1 MAFVVPT
8 PSHAASTQ
16 AAPVL
21 RAARVA
27 VQPRATG
34 LTSRK
39 VVLGRSFLA
48 GEAAN
53 PGWSVAAVARRIGAV
68 ARAKS
73 VLSAPAQR
81 FLSTIQAS
89 GNAPAGLEIPSMTG
103 AASKF
108 LDVNTLSS
116 LSAAAEKTVAQS
128 LTLAADAPAS
138 QAALAAANLKS
149 PAVLAFFLGAIAAFV
164 RSDLSFP
171 AGYQSSISIYLL
183 LALGLK
189 GGVAVANVADLSTL
203 AGPAFGTLLLGCI
216 APAWTFFVL
225 KNWLKLS
232 LEDACAMAA
241 HYASTSAV
249 TFIASL
255 TFMELNKVSVEGY
268 MPALLTLLEIPGIII
283 ALLTYAYLKGEPED
297 EDVSEKE
304 YVPRPVESLSPGPLV
319 SMDAKSEQVM
329 IGDQA
334 TGAAAASEEKKTS
347 SSERLKEAIADVLY
361 GKSIILLIGGLIIG
375 WVCGEE
381 GFKKVSPFF
390 VQPFQG
396 ILLMFLLELG
406 LIAGNRFRD
415 FLSVGP
421 SLAVF
426 AILAPIINGSLGVL
440 IGHQFGLSVGGSTVL
455 AALAASASYIAA
467 PAAVRIAIPDANPSY
482 YVTTSLAITFPFNI
496 TIGIPLYYALAQA
509 VFNTGAA

>member
-16 AAPVL
+16 AAPAF
-21 RAARVA
+21 RAARIA
-27 VQPRATG
+27 VQPRAAT

-48 GEAAN
+48 GEAV
-53 PGWSVAAVARRIGAV
+53 SKKAAV
-68 ARAKS
+68 
-73 VLSAPAQR
+73 SAQAQR

-108 LDVNTLSS
+108 LDVNTLST

-149 PAVLAFFLGAIAAFV
+149 PAVLAFFLGAIAAAV

-283 ALLTYAYLKGEPED
+283 ALLTYAYLKGEPE
-297 EDVSEKE
+297 EEQVERE

-319 SMDAKSEQVM
+319 AMDSKSEQVM
-329 IGDQA
+329 VLDEAAG
-334 TGAAAASEEKKTS
+334 TAAASEEKKS

-426 AILAPIINGSLGVL
+426 AILAPIINGSLGVA
-440 IGHQFGLSVGGSTVL
+440 IGHQFGLSVGGATVL

-509 VFNTGAA
+509 IYGTGAV